1 MKSFWRRIWNE
12 RARESGPYGTNEL
25 KFSANMRFAEG
36 AQIQMSIAR
45 RRKKRKIDGQTIE
58 RDGQKEGQ
66 NIDYMK
72 YKQCFTFPSVDSVN

>member
-1 MKSFWRRIWNE
+1 MN
-12 RARESGPYGTNEL
+12 
-25 KFSANMRFAEG
+25 
-36 AQIQMSIAR
+36 IAR

-66 NIDYMK
+66 NIDYIK